1 MINVETAIS
10 EFPFRERQRDKESLS
25 VKIQTTFLALRR
37 WSFHW
42 NWSCKLY
49 LVPLLPIF
57 IPLRFTGCTP
67 NTRTRAYHNI
77 PSEKVLLSSKTKEM
91 CSEFFFFHKFK
102 ATYFIFTF
110 ESYRLLFQKLG
121 SPFAICQLYMLC
133 IFSDNERN
141 LRAFSFWVV
150 LRCKSSIDSFFLNK
164 YSLLLNPVSCWHFCL
179 SQKAR
184 NVKVCGF
191 F

>member
-10 EFPFRERQRDKESLS
+10 EFPFRERQRDKESLF

-91 CSEFFFFHKFK
+91 CSEFFFFTSLRQH
-102 ATYFIFTF
+102 IL
-110 ESYRLLFQKLG
+110 SLH
-121 SPFAICQLYMLC
+121 
-133 IFSDNERN
+133 
-141 LRAFSFWVV
+141 LRATDYCFKNWAV
-150 LRCKSSIDSFFLNK
+150 LLQF
-164 YSLLLNPVSCWHFCL
+164 VSCICYVYFQTMKEISEL
-179 SQKAR
+179 SLSDL
-184 NVKVCGF
+184 F
-191 F
+191 